1 MNLLREYGSVQ
12 IKEQAFY
19 IFKIMTKELI
29 SDPQRYVA
37 SYKIVCKNRERLVK
51 HFQKY
56 GDEGEIEFQVEKE
69 EVIHDLS
76 RFR

>member
-1 MNLLREYGSVQ
+1 
-12 IKEQAFY
+12 
-19 IFKIMTKELI
+19 MTQELI
-29 SDPQRYVA
+29 NDPEAYAA
-37 SYKIVCKNRERLVK
+37 SYKIVRKNRERLVT

-69 EVIHDLS
+69 EVIHNLS

>member
-1 MNLLREYGSVQ
+1 
-12 IKEQAFY
+12 
-19 IFKIMTKELI
+19 MTKELI
-29 SDPQRYVA
+29 SDPQKYA
-37 SYKIVCKNRERLVK
+37 GSYKIVCKNRERLVK